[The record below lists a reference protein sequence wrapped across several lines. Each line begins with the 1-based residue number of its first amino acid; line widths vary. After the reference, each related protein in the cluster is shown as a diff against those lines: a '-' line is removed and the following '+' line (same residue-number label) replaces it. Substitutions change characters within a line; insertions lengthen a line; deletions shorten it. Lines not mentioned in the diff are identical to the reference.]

1 MAKCMDFLKE
11 NSMRHDKPF
20 ALALSSLIALGSLA
34 AIPPALSA
42 QFRAADVEESVQKL
56 YSDNQED
63 RASAGERLSEMGAEA
78 KPAVPRL
85 TEIVQN
91 DPVMSVRGEA
101 AKALGN
107 IGPAAAPAVP
117 ALIAFLLNK
126 AGGGER
132 AYAATALGNIQAQA
146 DESVEAL
153 SEMLA
158 HDDDS
163 VVRQLSARALGD
175 FKGKATP
182 AVPVL
187 IESIRKGNKD
197 LRDAA
202 CDALAQVPASP
213 RDVPALMEMLSD
225 DISSARAAAAKSL
238 TGAGDEAVGAVP
250 GLIKLLQDS
259 DEHVRMAAVLSLGSL
274 GKTAKSALPAL
285 KLLAKNPTMKADA
298 ESAITNIKTSK

>member
-1 MAKCMDFLKE
+1 
-11 NSMRHDKPF
+11 MRFDKSF
-20 ALALSSLIALGSLA
+20 ALALSALIAIGSLSA
-34 AIPPALSA
+34 ARPAWSA
-42 QFRAADVEESVQKL
+42 EFRAADVEEAVQKL

-117 ALIAFLLNK
+117 ALITFLLDK
-126 AGGGER
+126 AGGLER

-153 SEMLA
+153 AEVVA
-158 HDDDS
+158 HDDQP
-163 VVRQLSARALGD
+163 VVRQLSARALGE
-175 FKGKATP
+175 FKDKATP

-187 IESIRKGNKD
+187 IEAIRKGNKD

-202 CDALAQVPASP
+202 CDGLAQVPAAP
-213 RDVPALMEMLSD
+213 RDVPALMAMLTD
-225 DISSARAAAAKSL
+225 DISAARAAAAKAL
-238 TGAGDEAVGAVP
+238 VGAGDESVGAVP
-250 GLIKLLQDS
+250 GLIKMLQDS
-259 DEHVRMAAVLSLGSL
+259 DERCRITAVRSLGSL
-274 GKTAKSALPAL
+274 GKTAKSALPSL
-285 KLLAKNPTMKADA
+285 KLLVKDPAMKADA
-298 ESAITNIKTSK
+298 ENAIANIKTSK

>member
-1 MAKCMDFLKE
+1 
-11 NSMRHDKPF
+11 MRFDKTF
-20 ALALSSLIALGSLA
+20 ALALSSVIALGSLA
-34 AIPPALSA
+34 TTRPVLSA
-42 QFRAADVEESVQKL
+42 QFRAADVEEAVQKL

-117 ALIAFLLNK
+117 SLIAFLLNK

-132 AYAATALGNIQAQA
+132 AYAATALGNIQAEA
-146 DESVEAL
+146 DESVEVL
-153 SEMLA
+153 SEMVA
-158 HDDDS
+158 HDDDT

-182 AVPVL
+182 AVPIL
-187 IESIRKGNKD
+187 IQAIRKGNKD

-202 CDALAQVPASP
+202 CDALAQVPAAP

-225 DISSARAAAAKSL
+225 DISGAREAAAKALS
-238 TGAGDEAVGAVP
+238 GAGDEAVGAVP

-259 DEHVRMAAVLSLGSL
+259 DERVRIAAVRSLGSL
-274 GKTAKSALPAL
+274 GKTAKSALPSL
-285 KLLAKNPTMKADA
+285 KLLLKNPAIKPDA
-298 ESAITNIKTSK
+298 ENAIANIKTSK